1 MKIHI
6 SKKDQTAAFSM
17 ILATTTMAAT
27 AAGTAS
33 WLDDTISPVSNPIFF
48 EDPKIN
54 SEVHPFYMD
63 HILPDTFEYNKGHTV
78 PMGGQVQVVA
88 VQLRYAINDRLAV
101 IATKD
106 GYIAIQPQHTG
117 VVPHSYGFADLAAG
131 LKYNI
136 INDTS
141 NQVLVTPGFT
151 LTLPTGGTSVYQGH
165 GSGVWNVFVSA
176 EKGSG
181 PFHLTGNLGFN
192 IPDNFALETAQLHY
206 SLQLDCFVNQYFIPF
221 AALNGYTILSDG
233 NRNLIQGVPLNTE
246 LYDLINA
253 GSTGAA
259 GTTQMTL
266 GGGFRT
272 RITHNLDTGV
282 AYEAGVVNPVGIFAR
297 RVTVDLVWRF

>member
-1 MKIHI
+1 MKHYIGK
-6 SKKDQTAAFSM
+6 SGRVGAFVA
-17 ILATTTMAAT
+17 LVTATTLGASAADPT
-27 AAGTAS
+27 S
-33 WLDDTISPVSNPIFF
+33 WLDDTISPVSNPIYF
-48 EDPKIN
+48 EDPKID
-54 SEVHPFYMD
+54 SEVHPIYMD
-63 HILPDTFEYNKGHTV
+63 HILPDTFEYTKGHTV

-88 VQLRYAINDRLAV
+88 LQLRYAINDRLAV

-106 GYIAIQPQHTG
+106 GYIAIQPQHTD

-131 LKYNI
+131 LKYNL
-136 INDTS
+136 INDAS

-151 LTLPTGGTSVYQGH
+151 LTLPTGSTAVYQGR

-192 IPDNFALETAQLHY
+192 IPDNFALQTAQLHY
-206 SLQLDCFVNQYFIPF
+206 SAQLDCFVNQYFIPF

-259 GTTQMTL
+259 GTTQMTF

-297 RVTVDLVWRF
+297 RVTADLVWRF